1 MQIQLK
7 QTEIETAL
15 KDYIQK
21 QGIQLQGRAVVID
34 FTNGRKENGITAD
47 LSISD
52 IASDFPLLAPDEE
65 PQPTLSL
72 VGSSDSLGA
81 DPAAEASVPAAVQP
95 VEEGTPTP
103 AKGQSLFGG

>member
-21 QGIQLQGRAVVID
+21 QGIQLQGRAVIID

-52 IASDFPLLAPDEE
+52 ITDDVPLLIADEE
-65 PQPTLSL
+65 QVAALTL
-72 VGSSDSLGA
+72 VGGTGSDA
-81 DPAAEASVPAAVQP
+81 TDPPAEESVSVQP
-95 VEEGTPTP
+95 VAVE
-103 AKGQSLFGG
+103 KGQSLFGG